1 MAQVL
6 IWGLEGSNVE
16 ACKNLV
22 LAGATASV
30 DFGERMG
37 PGPVVDDKPLA
48 VIIVENYIL

>member
-1 MAQVL
+1 M
-6 IWGLEGSNVE
+6 E

-22 LAGATASV
+22 LAGATSASV